1 MVQPISDKFAM
12 PYSSW
17 DAVQKIIRAYNA
29 ASGYE
34 KPTVNDIAKLAGIQR
49 PMVSANNN
57 FLRELGLLQA
67 EQNKLTPLGVR
78 LATGIEIGNDSMV
91 TEALQESVRFSAG
104 LSQLLNTL
112 RARGTMGVEGFKGHL
127 ITVAQ
132 LTKKSPTINYLKTVI
147 DYLEDAEVIQTD
159 GDNVSYT
166 GHSSGARAEEKP
178 LDRIQ
183 PPPPPLAPQT
193 EGMPIPL
200 GVNRQATLKL
210 PEDWTSRD
218 LPRLIKMIQ
227 LALSEDTE
235 GG

>member
-17 DAVQKIIRAYNA
+17 DAVQKILRAYNA

-67 EQNKLTPLGVR
+67 EQNKLTPIGIR
-78 LATGIEIGNDSMV
+78 LATGIELGNESMV
-91 TEALQESVRFSAG
+91 TEALQDSVRYSAG

-112 RARGTMGVEGFKGHL
+112 RARGTMTVESFKGHL

-132 LTKKSPTINYLKTVI
+132 LKSNSPTLNYIRTVI
-147 DYLEDAEVIQTD
+147 DYLEAADVIQTN
-159 GDNVSYT
+159 GDNITYT
-166 GHSSGARAEEKP
+166 GHGISPRANDQPTE
-178 LDRIQ
+178 Q
-183 PPPPPLAPQT
+183 APPPPPPPSPT

-200 GVNRQATLKL
+200 GVNRKATLKL

-227 LALSEDTE
+227 LALGEDTE
-235 GG
+235 GS

>member
-1 MVQPISDKFAM
+1 MVQPLSDKLAM

-17 DAVQKIIRAYNA
+17 ETVQKILRAYNA

-57 FLRELGLLQA
+57 FLRDLGLLQA
-67 EQNKLTPLGVR
+67 EQNKLTPIGVR
-78 LATGIEIGNDSMV
+78 LATGIELRNESMAK
-91 TEALQESVRFSAG
+91 EALQDSVRYSAG

-112 RARGTMGVEGFKGHL
+112 RARGTMTVESFKGHVV
-127 ITVAQ
+127 TVAQ
-132 LTKKSPTINYLKTVI
+132 LKSNSPTLNYIRTVI
-147 DYLEDAEVIQTD
+147 DYLEDADVIRTD
-159 GDNVSYT
+159 GDNITYT
-166 GHSSGARAEEKP
+166 GHGLGGRADDPPVEHKP
-178 LDRIQ
+178 PL
-183 PPPPPLAPQT
+183 PPPPPV

-200 GVNRQATLKL
+200 GMNRRATLTL
-210 PEDWTSRD
+210 PEDWTSQE

-227 LALSEDTE
+227 LALGEDT